1 MELAIYGAGSLGK
14 NLYDVALRVN
24 ERERRWREIFFL
36 DDTREERE
44 FYGSEV
50 RRLAD
55 VRQMAASVEAVVAN
69 GTPKHRRAMAAT
81 LREAGIPLTNLVDPS
96 VIVAPSAVFT
106 GGGISILSYATV
118 SSDAVV
124 GENTLIQPYVHIA
137 HDVHVG
143 AHTVFSANAALGGK
157 VQIGEEC
164 YFGLGA
170 AVREDLTIGDRA
182 IIGMGAV
189 VLHDV
194 DCDSVMVGN
203 PARCLR
209 RGGRGEVFR
218 H

>member
-1 MELAIYGAGSLGK
+1 LELAIYGAGSLGK

-81 LREAGIPLTNLVDPS
+81 LREVGIPLTNLVDPS

-106 GGGISILSYATV
+106 GGGFP
-118 SSDAVV
+118 SSP
-124 GENTLIQPYVHIA
+124 TRRY
-137 HDVHVG
+137 
-143 AHTVFSANAALGGK
+143 
-157 VQIGEEC
+157 
-164 YFGLGA
+164 
-170 AVREDLTIGDRA
+170 RA
-182 IIGMGAV
+182 MP
-189 VLHDV
+189 
-194 DCDSVMVGN
+194 S
-203 PARCLR
+203 
-209 RGGRGEVFR
+209 
-218 H
+218 

>member
-106 GGGISILSYATV
+106 GGGDFYPFLRDGIERCRRKRKHAHP
-118 SSDAVV
+118 AVC
-124 GENTLIQPYVHIA
+124 TYR
-137 HDVHVG
+137 
-143 AHTVFSANAALGGK
+143 T
-157 VQIGEEC
+157 
-164 YFGLGA
+164 
-170 AVREDLTIGDRA
+170 
-182 IIGMGAV
+182 
-189 VLHDV
+189 
-194 DCDSVMVGN
+194 
-203 PARCLR
+203 
-209 RGGRGEVFR
+209 
-218 H
+218 